1 MVSRDRLGWIVAG
14 VVMLGAVFMWRESG
28 SARGG
33 AMNEMAVACDPTQQ
47 AVVSRQS
54 STAQV
59 VVRCVPAD
67 GAIAT
72 MAIANGSEWAA
83 PRSARAVPAGYTIAE
98 VPQVATVQSAP
109 RVIEPAR
116 TSAPVRRA
124 SNGRSWQ
131 KRVAIIREIDGILA
145 SEHHYI
151 LGWQAPFQRI
161 AYWNKFGHPEGYLS
175 RIGDYHDM
183 TAFWWV
189 DPQKDQQLTQALKG
203 ATPNLAVGP
212 TEIRYWPDFVKK
224 SPQPAA
230 PRAAGN

>member
-83 PRSARAVPAGYTIAE
+83 SAAAPRTARAVPAGYTIAE
-98 VPQVATVQSAP
+98 VPQVAAVQSAP

-131 KRVAIIREIDGILA
+131 KRVAIIGGSAGAGAAIGAL
-145 SEHHYI
+145 
-151 LGWQAPFQRI
+151 LGG
-161 AYWNKFGHPEGYLS
+161 K
-175 RIGDYHDM
+175 
-183 TAFWWV
+183 
-189 DPQKDQQLTQALKG
+189 KG
-203 ATPNLAVGP
+203 AAIG
-212 TEIRYWPDFVKK
+212 
-224 SPQPAA
+224 A
-230 PRAAGN
+230 AAGGGGATLYEVLRTRDR